1 MKVIEKLKNRDW
13 EFVEEKTNYATH
25 GIHRYSSK
33 YIPQIP
39 NHLIRALTKEGEIVL
54 DPFVGS
60 GTTLVEANRIGRRAI
75 GVDMNPVAF
84 LISKVKTTPLDRKI
98 LDNAIANF
106 IKTVAPKIT
115 SLRSMAKRQRSS
127 LSSPIFNFSY
137 TVPTFHFADRW
148 YQKNVLAELAIIK
161 DSINE
166 ICVDDNLKNFFVCA
180 FSAISRNVSN
190 ASSGYG
196 NLMID
201 KNKRE
206 INNTFEVYQNQ
217 LIKMRGGIA
226 ELSLLFD
233 PKSTI
238 QVHQAD
244 ASNMSFL
251 KDNSV
256 DCIVTHPPYI
266 SAVPYAEYLRLSLL
280 WLEEGFGNLFS
291 EEFSQF
297 LNYKKLDAEIIGGK
311 RNRKDVVE
319 RFDISMFKVF
329 QEMFRVL
336 KNDKYCAVVIGNP
349 VVRGKLIACD
359 QMFINF
365 GKKTGFKFIGSIRRG
380 KYKTTMGKMKEEFIL
395 IFRK

>member
-1 MKVIEKLKNRDW
+1 MKIVEQLKKQDW
-13 EFVEEKTNYATH
+13 EFVKEETDYATH

-39 NHLIRALTKEGEIVL
+39 NRLISALTKEGDIVL

-60 GTTLVEANRIGRRAI
+60 GTMLVEANRLKRHAI
-75 GVDMNPVAF
+75 GVDINPVAF
-84 LISKVKTTPLDRKI
+84 LISKVKTTPYDLKVLDG
-98 LDNAIANF
+98 AIADF
-106 IKTVAPKIT
+106 IKNVAPKVT
-115 SLRSMAKRQRSS
+115 SLRSMAKRQRKSS
-127 LSSPIFNFSY
+127 TSPIFNFSY
-137 TVPTFHFADRW
+137 TLPTFHFADRW
-148 YQKNVLAELAIIK
+148 YQRNVLAELTIIK

-166 ICVDDNLKNFFVCA
+166 SKTSGDLKSFFVCA
-180 FSAISRNVSN
+180 FSAIARNVSN

-217 LIKMRGGIA
+217 LIKMREGVA
-226 ELSLLFD
+226 ELNQLFNR
-233 PKSTI
+233 KSTVQI
-238 QVHQAD
+238 CQAD

-251 KDNSV
+251 NDGSV

-280 WLEEGFGNLFS
+280 WLEEGFGDLFNK
-291 EEFSQF
+291 EFSRF

-319 RFDISMFKVF
+319 RFDTSMLKVF
-329 QEMFRVL
+329 KEMFRVL
-336 KNDKYCAVVIGNP
+336 KNNKYCAIVIGNP

-359 QMFINF
+359 QMLIDL
-365 GKKTGFKFIGSIRRG
+365 GEKAGLKFSGSIRRG

-395 IFRK
+395 VFRK